1 MNKGDSVICLDNLS
15 SGSKKNIDSWENHS
29 SFKFIEFDITKSFEI
44 EVDYVWH
51 LACIASPFNY
61 MKDPIN
67 LTKTNFLGTL
77 NSLQI
82 AKKSNAKFIFTS
94 SSEIYGFTNQF
105 PQKESDWGIINP
117 IGIRSCYSEGK
128 RLAESLCFDF
138 QRIYNLDICI
148 ARIFN
153 AYGPRMRK
161 EDKRVVS
168 EFIFRALNN
177 KNLEIFGDGN
187 QTRSFCYV
195 EDIIEGLIQLSE
207 KKVLFPV
214 NIGSTNEISINQLAS
229 IILGKIN
236 TKSKVAYKKP
246 REEEIIRRLPSIDL
260 INKICGWEP
269 KIDFHL
275 GLNKTIE
282 ILKTY

>member
-1 MNKGDSVICLDNLS
+1 MNKGNSVICLDNLS
-15 SGSKKNIDSWENHS
+15 SGSKENIDNWRNHS
-29 SFKFIEFDITKSFEI
+29 SFKFIEHDITKIFEI

-94 SSEIYGFTNQF
+94 SSEIYGFTHQF
-105 PQKESDWGIINP
+105 PQKESDWGIVNP

-138 QRIYNLDICI
+138 QRIYNLDISI

-153 AYGPRMRK
+153 AYGPRMRR

-168 EFIFRALNN
+168 EFIFRALDN

-187 QTRSFCYV
+187 QTRSFCFV
-195 EDIIEGLIQLSE
+195 EDIIEGLMQLPE
-207 KKVLFPV
+207 KRVFSPV
-214 NIGSTNEISINQLAS
+214 NIGSTDEISINQLAS
-229 IILGKIN
+229 IVLGKIN
-236 TKSKVAYKKP
+236 SKSKITHKKP
-246 REEEIIRRLPSIDL
+246 REEEIYRRLPSIDL

-269 KIDFHL
+269 KIDL
-275 GLNKTIE
+275 NIGLEKTIE